1 MLDLGAIGGYTVG
14 VCGIGGSNMLSELS
28 QAANVVGVK
37 QSKKAIRDGN
47 ARAVFVADDAEQRV
61 IRPIRELCCER
72 NVPLNEVPTM
82 VELGDAAGI
91 DVCAAV
97 VTLLKSAN

>member
-28 QAANVVGVK
+28 QAAKVVGVK

-47 ARAVFVADDAEQRV
+47 ERAVFAADDAEQRV
-61 IRPIRELCCER
+61 IRPIRELCCEL

-91 DVCAAV
+91 DVGAAV